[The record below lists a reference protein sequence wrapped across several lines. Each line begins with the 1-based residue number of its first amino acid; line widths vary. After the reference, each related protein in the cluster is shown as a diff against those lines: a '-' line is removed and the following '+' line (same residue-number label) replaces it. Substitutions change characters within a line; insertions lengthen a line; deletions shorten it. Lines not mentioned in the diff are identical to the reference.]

1 MDLNLITK
9 TFRENG
15 KIAIKEGNGL
25 IVTLLRPEL
34 WGSEMG
40 HDWTYLLFDLFQ
52 IRSICEPYSEVSL
65 DIVEFAT
72 KPTIYQSPAN
82 KLLSK
87 GPVIDGLVRFSVIRE
102 PEWNKLLLQHAQPD
116 WQLAYIPDPSL
127 SPLELRWALAL
138 ELGLKHSGNIEPP
151 QLLQLLQNPPP

>member
-102 PEWNKLLLQHAQPD
+102 PEWNKLLFQLAQPVIVGIGKEVEAIISTEKFFPL
-116 WQLAYIPDPSL
+116 LAPSTKELFLGPD
-127 SPLELRWALAL
+127 
-138 ELGLKHSGNIEPP
+138 GDVKIIKG
-151 QLLQLLQNPPP
+151 